1 MSGTQFRRNDQVDQF
16 PANSSF
22 APVTEKT
29 LSRDIPFTD
38 PTVITN
44 DDDAIERGIE
54 DGLAVLF
61 AGSEVVLLFPGE
73 LPHHCSNKVVEKLVN
88 ERFGFSPR
96 RMIELLDVASET
108 IEAITCNYL
117 ADASQF
123 ANDLFDLVS
132 RLPTM
137 LPLHLVLSLS
147 SVSARLAFHFEVSGQ
162 VLAEQREIISKL
174 LPRRVSGKR
183 QLGLLTTV
191 LVPLLNY
198 PFGTIGEKT
207 AKLRQ

>member
-1 MSGTQFRRNDQVDQF
+1 
-16 PANSSF
+16 
-22 APVTEKT
+22 
-29 LSRDIPFTD
+29 
-38 PTVITN
+38 
-44 DDDAIERGIE
+44 
-54 DGLAVLF
+54 
-61 AGSEVVLLFPGE
+61 
-73 LPHHCSNKVVEKLVN
+73 
-88 ERFGFSPR
+88 
-96 RMIELLDVASET
+96 MIEFLNVASEI

-137 LPLHLVLSLS
+137 LPLHLALSLS
-147 SVSARLAFHFEVSGQ
+147 SSSARLAFLFEMSGQ

-174 LPRRVSGKR
+174 LPGCVSGER
-183 QLGLLTTV
+183 QLGLSTTI
-191 LVPLLNY
+191 LVPSLNY